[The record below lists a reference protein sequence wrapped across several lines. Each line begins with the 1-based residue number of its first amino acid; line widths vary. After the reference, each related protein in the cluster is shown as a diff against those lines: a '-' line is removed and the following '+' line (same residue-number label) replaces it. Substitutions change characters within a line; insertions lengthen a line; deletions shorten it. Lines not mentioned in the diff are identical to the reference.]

1 MSRIGRQPVLIP
13 NGVTV
18 TKDINGII
26 IVKGPKGELK
36 IAPHKLVEIEIAN
49 DQIKISLKEKENPQ
63 GKSIHGLTRALL
75 KNMVEGVVKEYQ
87 KRLEIIGVG
96 YKAQLQ
102 GKKLILNLGYS
113 HPIEYFPAD
122 GVKIAI
128 DEEKKNVLII
138 SGIDK
143 ATVGQTA
150 AVIRAMK
157 KPEPYKGKGIRYE
170 NEYVRR
176 KAGKAAAKAA
186 GEGAA

>member
-1 MSRIGRQPVLIP
+1 MSRIGRQPVIIP
-13 NGVTV
+13 SGVTV
-18 TKDINGII
+18 TKDAGGII
-26 IVKGPKGELK
+26 TVKGPKGELK
-36 IAPHKLVEIEIAN
+36 MPQHELVEIEIVEN
-49 DQIKISLKEKENPQ
+49 QIKISRKEKENPR

-102 GKKLILNLGYS
+102 GRKLILSLGYS
-113 HPIEYFPAD
+113 HPVEYIPAE
-122 GVKIAI
+122 GIKISL

-138 SGIDK
+138 SGINK
-143 ATVGQTA
+143 EVVGQTA

-170 NEYVRR
+170 NEHVRR
-176 KAGKAAAKAA
+176 KAGKAVAKAA
-186 GEGAA
+186 A

>member
-1 MSRIGRQPVLIP
+1 MSRIGRQPVMIP

-18 TKDINGII
+18 TKDPNGTIT
-26 IVKGPKGELK
+26 VKGPKGELK
-36 IAPHKLVEIEIAN
+36 MTPHELVNVEIAEN
-49 DQIKISLKEKENPQ
+49 QINISRKETENQ
-63 GKSIHGLTRALL
+63 SGKSIHGLTRALL
-75 KNMVEGVVKEYQ
+75 KNMVGGVVKEYQ

-113 HPIEYFPAD
+113 HPVEYIPAE
-122 GVKIAI
+122 GIKISI

-138 SGIDK
+138 SGINK
-143 ATVGQTA
+143 EVVGQTA

-176 KAGKAAAKAA
+176 KAGKAVAKAS
-186 GEGAA
+186 GGAA